1 MADILSLKES
11 VLVYLDRSGGL
22 KKLCENCKHFNGMR
36 FRSTAAMPAK
46 ITEFLTLLTVIF
58 RHTAD
63 RGGVQVLYRC

>member
-22 KKLCENCKHFNGMR
+22 KKLCEDCEYFNGMR
-36 FRSTAAMPAK
+36 FRSKAAMTAK

-58 RHTAD
+58 RLPAD
-63 RGGVQVLYRC
+63 RGGVQVLYRR

>member
-22 KKLCENCKHFNGMR
+22 KKLYENCKHFNGMR
-36 FRSTAAMPAK
+36 FRFTAAMTAK

>member
-1 MADILSLKES
+1 MADISSLKES

-36 FRSTAAMPAK
+36 FRSKAAMTAK

-58 RHTAD
+58 RLPAD